1 MDENKYR
8 EEMSKVQMSEQKK
21 AEIKRNIYFSS
32 RKEKAAVHAPRKKM
46 SRGKKAAI
54 AVTLSVFVVVA
65 IGVGL
70 FSPKLFDFFHVDTP
84 MSPEDYLYIADRV
97 ENAQYLPNTEILAGV
112 SVENSELAST
122 VYNTQS
128 DEVNDGADPAYFR
141 SEIVDAS
148 ELNFTLESYNKL
160 NDKLAFIS
168 STNSRLDTDI
178 IAVKEQIE
186 LALMVIPG
194 YDQWFTFDHD
204 LKYNYYPYT
213 MLSEYAYRLSYDSE
227 TKRIRLQTFS
237 NRIGCDIYLAETGT
251 LYQEAP
257 GEYYCYTREYL
268 DVVYYYDANGNEVVD
283 CTVIDYHR
291 LYDTY
296 YPVMYQRIIN
306 IKDTSLTK
314 FAVQFMSSY
323 DLLEG
328 AEDYDIRRNLSDAYD
343 TAAIYPRGTDHV
355 LIQLNYDTDSN
366 ITLLEAE
373 HSVGDLHSGKPDN
386 GRIAYYQKR
395 GEDMSYVNMAWDNTN
410 DPETY
415 TAFLYN
421 SLPDEE
427 IQRDD
432 IMDTFIDVMPL
443 RVAYCC
449 EDCIHRLSSADGVFL
464 DCKHDELFDDIYRS
478 YSIAVSDDIGN
489 PMYTDIDTAY
499 DAIIDTF
506 NVFSEEFGTPLS
518 CTMRQYEKFGFEN
531 SINSYIYKLSEL
543 IYEDISDL
551 PYSDYE
557 HDIDVNCIACVELDD
572 ATEVLSNRYIV
583 IDNVNDNS
591 THGDDIVDY
600 SVSGSFGGAT
610 FDPQMRYYISVIA
623 SNDADDSEYCVLK
636 SESLSVG
643 TNTFAISG
651 SLTTTDILSDVVRKF
666 GKQLQIDD
674 VFRLAVVITV
684 KNKDGEY
691 VACTNLHDIH
701 LSDAIGDNIE
711 IGDVRS
717 VEAGG
722 KYYFCTLNVAVD
734 GRVAIVITDV

>member
-8 EEMSKVQMSEQKK
+8 EEMLKVQMCEQKK

-32 RKEKAAVHAPRKKM
+32 RKEKSAVRAPRKKM

-70 FSPKLFDFFHVDTP
+70 FSPKFFGFFHVDTP

-122 VYNTQS
+122 VYNTRS

-213 MLSEYAYRLSYDSE
+213 MLREYAYRLSYDSE

-237 NRIGCDIYLAETGT
+237 ERIGCDIYLAETGT

-314 FAVQFMSSY
+314 FAVQFMSDY
-323 DLLEG
+323 NLLEG

-464 DCKHDELFDDIYRS
+464 DCKHDVLFDDIYRS

-489 PMYTDIDTAY
+489 PMFTDIDTAY

-518 CTMRQYEKFGFEN
+518 CTMRQYEKFSFEN
-531 SINSYIYKLSEL
+531 SINSYIYELSEL

-557 HDIDVNCIACVELDD
+557 HDLDVNRIAFVELDD

-583 IDNVNDNS
+583 IENVNDNS
-591 THGDDIVDY
+591 THGDDMVDY

-610 FDPQMRYYISVIA
+610 FDPQMRYYISVVA

-711 IGDVRS
+711 IGDVRG

-722 KYYFCTLNVAVD
+722 KHYFCTLNVAVD